1 MLEPMIAASFPNL
14 DAALAALRLGPFRFR
29 CRVCG
34 GVHVSGSRKAE
45 ACATVIRE
53 SMRLE
58 QPVHDPAVSWLE
70 HGLQQAQRL
79 YAPWLGLP
87 WSGLPLCHSWS
98 RPELDLFAAS
108 LAVEVPAGE
117 VDRELQARVEAARER
132 WLAWARMEAAR
143 RAKEYEETVAEAS
156 EILARPGEL
165 FEFELGRGLGRRVEY
180 LRPLLANWMPVPR
193 HVWFQE
199 ASGEVWAY
207 NVAVAAGLP
216 VPTRRRA
223 AWPLLWDFRYSGNRL
238 FLEVSLPGG
247 SREVFS
253 VRFERCGMRVT
264 VARGPAGSAWVGAAE
279 TRVVHRD
286 RGEGGRGVCA
296 AFRYRRANQFWHPLR
311 R

>member
-1 MLEPMIAASFPNL
+1 MTAASFPDL
-14 DAALAALRLGPFRFR
+14 DTALAALRLGPFRFR

-34 GVHVSGSRKAE
+34 HVHVSGSQRAE
-45 ACATVIRE
+45 ACAEAIGDR
-53 SMRLE
+53 MRLR
-58 QPVHDPAVSWLE
+58 PVGDFMVSWL
-70 HGLQQAQRL
+70 HDRLQEVRRL
-79 YAPWLGLP
+79 YAPWLGAPWPQLP
-87 WSGLPLCHSWS
+87 IYHMWAD
-98 RPELDLFAAS
+98 PELELFAAS
-108 LAVEVPAGE
+108 LAVDAPAE
-117 VDRELQARVEAARER
+117 EIDRELRTRTKPGREL
-132 WLAWARMEAAR
+132 WLAWAQAEATR
-143 RAKEYEETVAEAS
+143 RAKEFREAVAEAS

-180 LRPLLANWMPVPR
+180 LRPLPANWMPVPR

-223 AWPLLWDFRYSGNRL
+223 AWPSLWDFRYSGNRL

-264 VARGPAGSAWVGAAE
+264 VARGAAGSAWKRPKSGWSTKIEGKEGE
-279 TRVVHRD
+279 TFAPRFD
-286 RGEGGRGVCA
+286 TGERTSSGIR
-296 AFRYRRANQFWHPLR
+296 
-311 R
+311 